1 VDASLMSFWLHGG
14 GIHIESSP
22 PAPVPVMPM

>member
-14 GIHIESSP
+14 GIHIECGP
-22 PAPVPVMPM
+22 LGPVLVMPV